1 MSLTEIGVL
10 IVKSLFPI
18 HPICA
23 AIQSIQVCKRDLE
36 KNSSIGVGRILFVS
50 VLLHGSYDAALLF
63 INQSWQRT
71 KKDNYFYEGSSNGKV
86 GVAVISG
93 VTSMLILATGILYY
107 LMKSS
112 AQYSRLRGKS
122 ARVEGSGV
130 SLESGFLT

>member
-1 MSLTEIGVL
+1 MQTEIGVL

-18 HPICA
+18 HPLCA

-36 KNSSIGVGRILFVS
+36 NDSSIGVSRIVLLS

-93 VTSMLILATGILYY
+93 ITSMLILATGILYY

-112 AQYSRLRGKS
+112 AQYSRLKGKS
-122 ARVEGSGV
+122 ARAKGSGV